1 MNELFDT
8 IIVFFVFRFFFY
20 ILEVWWNGDER
31 KMDIKCIALD
41 LDRTTL
47 NAQGKL
53 SKANEEAIR
62 KAVAKG
68 IHVCI
73 ASGRAFDT
81 LPQDVVSI
89 PGIEYA
95 ITSNG
100 AAVYRIQDKQ
110 CLRSYVLTEQSV
122 KKILELTKDFP
133 VTYEGFIRGTAYAA
147 KEYIEDPVKFGATE
161 HAVAY
166 VQSTRHLQ
174 DDIVSF
180 LKQHDDELDS
190 MDIVVKD
197 EAQKQK
203 VIEVLKAEVEDIY
216 ITSSI
221 SQLVE
226 ISYKDAGKR
235 SGVKFI
241 TEYLGLNPKQVA
253 AFGDADNDIDM
264 LEYAGCGIA
273 MENASNGLLAVAD
286 VVTLHHDRDGVAYA
300 LKNILKCID

>member
-1 MNELFDT
+1 
-8 IIVFFVFRFFFY
+8 
-20 ILEVWWNGDER
+20 
-31 KMDIKCIALD
+31 MDIKCIALD

-166 VQSTRHLQ
+166 VKSTRHLQ

-241 TEYLGLNPKQVA
+241 TEYLGLNPKQVV

>member
-1 MNELFDT
+1 
-8 IIVFFVFRFFFY
+8 
-20 ILEVWWNGDER
+20 
-31 KMDIKCIALD
+31 MDIKCIALD

-166 VQSTRHLQ
+166 VKSTRHLQ

-273 MENASNGLLAVAD
+273 MENASKGLLAVAD
-286 VVTLHHDRDGVAYA
+286 TVTLHHDRDGVAYA

>member
-1 MNELFDT
+1 
-8 IIVFFVFRFFFY
+8 
-20 ILEVWWNGDER
+20 
-31 KMDIKCIALD
+31 MDIKCIALD

-53 SKANEEAIR
+53 SKATEDAIR
-62 KAVAKG
+62 KAIAKG

-286 VVTLHHDRDGVAYA
+286 AVTLHHDRDGVAYA

>member
-1 MNELFDT
+1 
-8 IIVFFVFRFFFY
+8 
-20 ILEVWWNGDER
+20 
-31 KMDIKCIALD
+31 MDIKCIALD

-89 PGIEYA
+89 PRIEYA

-286 VVTLHHDRDGVAYA
+286 AVTLHHDRDGVAYA

>member
-1 MNELFDT
+1 
-8 IIVFFVFRFFFY
+8 
-20 ILEVWWNGDER
+20 
-31 KMDIKCIALD
+31 MDIKCIALD

-253 AFGDADNDIDM
+253 AFGDAGNDIDM

-286 VVTLHHDRDGVAYA
+286 AVTLHHDRDGVAYA

>member
-1 MNELFDT
+1 
-8 IIVFFVFRFFFY
+8 
-20 ILEVWWNGDER
+20 
-31 KMDIKCIALD
+31 MDIKCIALD

-273 MENASNGLLAVAD
+273 MEDASSGLLAVAD
-286 VVTLHHDRDGVAYA
+286 AVTLHHDRDGVAYA

>member
-1 MNELFDT
+1 
-8 IIVFFVFRFFFY
+8 
-20 ILEVWWNGDER
+20 
-31 KMDIKCIALD
+31 MDIKCIALD

-273 MENASNGLLAVAD
+273 MENAANGLLAVAD

>member
-1 MNELFDT
+1 
-8 IIVFFVFRFFFY
+8 
-20 ILEVWWNGDER
+20 
-31 KMDIKCIALD
+31 MDIKCIALD

-62 KAVAKG
+62 KAIAKG

-286 VVTLHHDRDGVAYA
+286 AVTLHHDRGGVAYA

>member
-1 MNELFDT
+1 
-8 IIVFFVFRFFFY
+8 
-20 ILEVWWNGDER
+20 
-31 KMDIKCIALD
+31 MDIKLIALD

-53 SKANEEAIR
+53 SKENKEAIQA
-62 KAVAKG
+62 AVAKG

-81 LPQDVVSI
+81 LPESIVSI

-100 AAVYRIQDKQ
+100 AAVYKIQNKQ
-110 CLRSYVLTEQSV
+110 CLRSYLLKEESV
-122 KKILELTKDFP
+122 REIIRLTKDRP
-133 VTYEGFIRGTAYAA
+133 VTYEGFIRGRAYAS
-147 KEYIEDPVKFGATE
+147 KEYIENPVKFGATP

-166 VQSTRHLQ
+166 VQATRNFKE
-174 DDIVSF
+174 DIVGF
-180 LKQHDDELDS
+180 LLKNAAQLDS

-197 EAQKQK
+197 IHEKERIIK
-203 VIEVLKAEVEDIY
+203 LLSDNVSDIY

-226 ISYKDAGKR
+226 VSYKDAGKR
-235 SGVKFI
+235 SGVQFI
-241 TEYLGLNPKQVA
+241 AEYLGISREEIA

-264 LEYAGCGIA
+264 LEYAGFGIA
-273 MENASNGLLAVAD
+273 VKNASDRAIEAAD
-286 VVTLHHDRDGVAYA
+286 YVTLHHDESGVAYA
-300 LKNILKCID
+300 LRNILKCI

>member
-1 MNELFDT
+1 
-8 IIVFFVFRFFFY
+8 
-20 ILEVWWNGDER
+20 
-31 KMDIKCIALD
+31 MDIKCIALD

-203 VIEVLKAEVEDIY
+203 VIEVLKAVVEDIY

>member
-1 MNELFDT
+1 
-8 IIVFFVFRFFFY
+8 
-20 ILEVWWNGDER
+20 
-31 KMDIKCIALD
+31 MDIKCIALD

-203 VIEVLKAEVEDIY
+203 VIEVLKAEVKDIY

-300 LKNILKCID
+300 LKNILSSRI

>member
-1 MNELFDT
+1 
-8 IIVFFVFRFFFY
+8 
-20 ILEVWWNGDER
+20 
-31 KMDIKCIALD
+31 MDIKCIALD

-62 KAVAKG
+62 KAIAKG

-166 VQSTRHLQ
+166 VKSTRHLQ

-286 VVTLHHDRDGVAYA
+286 AVTLHHDRDGVAYA

>member
-1 MNELFDT
+1 
-8 IIVFFVFRFFFY
+8 
-20 ILEVWWNGDER
+20 
-31 KMDIKCIALD
+31 MDIKCIALD

-147 KEYIEDPVKFGATE
+147 KEYIEDTVKFGPTE

>member
-1 MNELFDT
+1 
-8 IIVFFVFRFFFY
+8 
-20 ILEVWWNGDER
+20 
-31 KMDIKCIALD
+31 MDIKCIALA

-81 LPQDVVSI
+81 LPQDVGSI

-110 CLRSYVLTEQSV
+110 CLRYYVLTEQSV

-264 LEYAGCGIA
+264 LEYAGCGNA

>member
-1 MNELFDT
+1 
-8 IIVFFVFRFFFY
+8 
-20 ILEVWWNGDER
+20 
-31 KMDIKCIALD
+31 MDIKCIALD

-133 VTYEGFIRGTAYAA
+133 VTYEGFIRGTAYTA

-253 AFGDADNDIDM
+253 AFSLDLSKPIDLNIHADNDIDM

-286 VVTLHHDRDGVAYA
+286 VVTLHHDRDSVAYA

>member
-1 MNELFDT
+1 
-8 IIVFFVFRFFFY
+8 
-20 ILEVWWNGDER
+20 
-31 KMDIKCIALD
+31 MDIKCIALD

-161 HAVAY
+161 HAVGY

-286 VVTLHHDRDGVAYA
+286 AVTLHHDRDGVAYA

>member
-1 MNELFDT
+1 
-8 IIVFFVFRFFFY
+8 
-20 ILEVWWNGDER
+20 
-31 KMDIKCIALD
+31 MDIKCIALD

-241 TEYLGLNPKQVA
+241 TEYLGLNPNQVA

>member
-1 MNELFDT
+1 
-8 IIVFFVFRFFFY
+8 
-20 ILEVWWNGDER
+20 
-31 KMDIKCIALD
+31 MDIKCIALD

-62 KAVAKG
+62 KAVAKE

-174 DDIVSF
+174 DDIVPF

-286 VVTLHHDRDGVAYA
+286 AVTLHHDRDGVAYA

>member
-1 MNELFDT
+1 
-8 IIVFFVFRFFFY
+8 
-20 ILEVWWNGDER
+20 
-31 KMDIKCIALD
+31 MDIKCIALD

-161 HAVAY
+161 LALAY
-166 VQSTRHLQ
+166 VQATRHLQ

>member
-1 MNELFDT
+1 
-8 IIVFFVFRFFFY
+8 
-20 ILEVWWNGDER
+20 
-31 KMDIKCIALD
+31 MDIKCIALD

-47 NAQGKL
+47 NAQGEL

-286 VVTLHHDRDGVAYA
+286 AVTLHHDRDGVAYA

>member
-1 MNELFDT
+1 
-8 IIVFFVFRFFFY
+8 
-20 ILEVWWNGDER
+20 
-31 KMDIKCIALD
+31 MDIKCIALD

-133 VTYEGFIRGTAYAA
+133 VMYEGFIRGTAYAA

-286 VVTLHHDRDGVAYA
+286 AVTLHHDRDGVAYA

>member
-1 MNELFDT
+1 
-8 IIVFFVFRFFFY
+8 
-20 ILEVWWNGDER
+20 
-31 KMDIKCIALD
+31 MDIKCIALD

-203 VIEVLKAEVEDIY
+203 VIEVLKAEVQDIY

-241 TEYLGLNPKQVA
+241 TEYLGLQPEQVA

-286 VVTLHHDRDGVAYA
+286 VVTLHHDRDGVSYA

>member
-1 MNELFDT
+1 
-8 IIVFFVFRFFFY
+8 
-20 ILEVWWNGDER
+20 
-31 KMDIKCIALD
+31 MDIKCIALD

-147 KEYIEDPVKFGATE
+147 KEDIEAPVKFGATE

-286 VVTLHHDRDGVAYA
+286 AVTLHHDRDGVAYA

>member
-1 MNELFDT
+1 
-8 IIVFFVFRFFFY
+8 
-20 ILEVWWNGDER
+20 
-31 KMDIKCIALD
+31 MDIKCIALD

-62 KAVAKG
+62 KAIAKG
-68 IHVCI
+68 IQVCI

>member
-1 MNELFDT
+1 
-8 IIVFFVFRFFFY
+8 
-20 ILEVWWNGDER
+20 
-31 KMDIKCIALD
+31 MDVKCIALD

-47 NAQGKL
+47 DARGAL
-53 SKANEEAIR
+53 SKANKEAIQ
-62 KAVAKG
+62 AAIANG

-81 LPQDVVSI
+81 LPKEVVEI

-122 KKILELTKDFP
+122 REILELTKDFP
-133 VTYEGFIRGTAYAA
+133 VTYEGFVQGTAYAA
-147 KEYIEDPVKFGATE
+147 REYIENPVKFGATE
-161 HAVAY
+161 KAVAY
-166 VQSTRHLQ
+166 VQSTRHFKA
-174 DDIVSF
+174 DIVGF
-180 LKQHDDELDS
+180 LLENAGRLDS
-190 MDIVVKD
+190 IDIVVQD
-197 EAQKQK
+197 ETVKEQLIALLTASVK
-203 VIEVLKAEVEDIY
+203 DIY

-221 SQLVE
+221 AQLVE

-241 TEYLGLNPKQVA
+241 TEYLGLQPQQVA

-273 MENASNGLLAVAD
+273 MANASGNLLAVAD
-286 VVTLHHDRDGVAYA
+286 YVTLHHDEDGVAYA
-300 LKNILKCID
+300 LRNILKCI

>member
-1 MNELFDT
+1 
-8 IIVFFVFRFFFY
+8 
-20 ILEVWWNGDER
+20 
-31 KMDIKCIALD
+31 MDIKCIALD

-166 VQSTRHLQ
+166 VKSTRHLQ

-286 VVTLHHDRDGVAYA
+286 AVTLHHDRDGVAYA

>member
-1 MNELFDT
+1 M
-8 IIVFFVFRFFFY
+8 
-20 ILEVWWNGDER
+20 
-31 KMDIKCIALD
+31 
-41 LDRTTL
+41 
-47 NAQGKL
+47 
-53 SKANEEAIR
+53 
-62 KAVAKG
+62 
-68 IHVCI
+68 
-73 ASGRAFDT
+73 
-81 LPQDVVSI
+81 
-89 PGIEYA
+89 
-95 ITSNG
+95 
-100 AAVYRIQDKQ
+100 
-110 CLRSYVLTEQSV
+110 
-122 KKILELTKDFP
+122 
-133 VTYEGFIRGTAYAA
+133 
-147 KEYIEDPVKFGATE
+147 
-161 HAVAY
+161 
-166 VQSTRHLQ
+166 Q
-174 DDIVSF
+174 DDIASF

-203 VIEVLKAEVEDIY
+203 VIKVLKAEVEDIY

>member
-1 MNELFDT
+1 
-8 IIVFFVFRFFFY
+8 
-20 ILEVWWNGDER
+20 
-31 KMDIKCIALD
+31 MDIRCIALD

-47 NAQGKL
+47 NARGEL
-53 SKANEEAIR
+53 SKANKEAIE
-62 KAVAKG
+62 AAIAKG

-81 LPQDVVSI
+81 LPKEVVEI

-122 KKILELTKDFP
+122 KRILELTKDFP
-133 VTYEGFIRGTAYAA
+133 VTYEGFIEGTAYAA
-147 KEYIEDPVKFGATE
+147 REYIENPVKFGASQRS
-161 HAVAY
+161 VAY
-166 VQSTRHLQ
+166 VQSTRHLKE
-174 DDIVSF
+174 DIAGF
-180 LKQHDDELDS
+180 LLENAVRLDS
-190 MDIVVKD
+190 MDIIVKD
-197 EAQKQK
+197 GQEKQR
-203 VIEVLKAEVEDIY
+203 VIELLTTKVSDIY

-241 TEYLGLNPKQVA
+241 TEYLGLQRQNVA

-273 MENASNGLLAVAD
+273 MSNASEKLLEVAD
-286 VVTLHHDRDGVAYA
+286 FVTLHHDKDGVAYA
-300 LKNILKCID
+300 LKNILKCI

>member
-1 MNELFDT
+1 MYLQVRGNISTAVNFS
-8 IIVFFVFRFFFY
+8 
-20 ILEVWWNGDER
+20 R
-31 KMDIKCIALD
+31 K
-41 LDRTTL
+41 
-47 NAQGKL
+47 
-53 SKANEEAIR
+53 
-62 KAVAKG
+62 
-68 IHVCI
+68 
-73 ASGRAFDT
+73 
-81 LPQDVVSI
+81 DV
-89 PGIEYA
+89 YK
-95 ITSNG
+95 
-100 AAVYRIQDKQ
+100 RQ
-110 CLRSYVLTEQSV
+110 
-122 KKILELTKDFP
+122 
-133 VTYEGFIRGTAYAA
+133 
-147 KEYIEDPVKFGATE
+147 E

-241 TEYLGLNPKQVA
+241 TEYLGLNPKQVRHSAMQTMILICWNMQA
-253 AFGDADNDIDM
+253 AA
-264 LEYAGCGIA
+264 
-273 MENASNGLLAVAD
+273 LLWKMRPMD
-286 VVTLHHDRDGVAYA
+286 CLRWQTW
-300 LKNILKCID
+300 

>member
-1 MNELFDT
+1 MN
-8 IIVFFVFRFFFY
+8 
-20 ILEVWWNGDER
+20 
-31 KMDIKCIALD
+31 IKCIALD

-68 IHVCI
+68 IYVGI

-286 VVTLHHDRDGVAYA
+286 AVTLHHDRDGVAYA

>member
-1 MNELFDT
+1 
-8 IIVFFVFRFFFY
+8 
-20 ILEVWWNGDER
+20 
-31 KMDIKCIALD
+31 MDIKCIALD

-203 VIEVLKAEVEDIY
+203 VIEVLKAEVEDVY
-216 ITSSI
+216 FTSSI

-286 VVTLHHDRDGVAYA
+286 AVTLHHDRDGVAYA
-300 LKNILKCID
+300 LKNILKCMD